1 MALHT
6 CGGRLILP
14 SVGLSVLL
22 LALTACASAP
32 DPSRNGHTGMPTA
45 ANIEPTGFATVL
57 RAPPSTASTPRPPR
71 VESESERIAR
81 GRGISLAEAELLMN
95 PDEAATRDAT
105 ALDQRLKT
113 QAAGNY
119 IAMRIVRDPNPRFTF
134 QFRRNATAT
143 LARFTSDRRFV
154 AAEGGVPREELQP
167 LFDEWQA
174 RFEPHILGAGSVNE
188 FDGMVQFDMT
198 IDETSYRAIAAREG
212 WILPERVRLH
222 FPPPPNTRPVDPALA
237 PLVRV
242 FARQDRSPGVVLSA
256 ALSGRLILRD
266 GCFRMQ
272 EHGAGEPLVLFGRD
286 VELGVDED
294 GYMVVT
300 DPRGSESYGGPSA
313 RVGERVVWSGPR
325 GVDAT
330 DEGVKALRAACGSDP
345 IVAVGEPRSER
356 RFELSL
362 PTRR

>member
-1 MALHT
+1 MA
-6 CGGRLILP
+6 
-14 SVGLSVLL
+14 
-22 LALTACASAP
+22 
-32 DPSRNGHTGMPTA
+32 
-45 ANIEPTGFATVL
+45 
-57 RAPPSTASTPRPPR
+57 RPAR
-71 VESESERIAR
+71 MESESQRIAR
-81 GRGISLAEAELLMN
+81 TRGIPLAEAELLMN
-95 PDEAATRDAT
+95 PDEAATRDAL
-105 ALDQRLKT
+105 ALDRRLKT
-113 QAAGNY
+113 HAEGNY
-119 IAMRIVRDPNPRFTF
+119 IGMRIVRDPDPRFAF

-143 LARFTSDRRFV
+143 LARFTSDRRFA

-167 LFDEWQA
+167 LFDEWLA
-174 RFEPHILGAGSVNE
+174 RFEPHRILGAGSVNE
-188 FDGMVQFDMT
+188 FDGMVQFDMI
-198 IDETSYRAIAAREG
+198 IDEAGYRAIAAREG

-222 FPPPPNTRPVDPALA
+222 FPPAPNARSVDPALA

-242 FARQDRSPGVVLSA
+242 FARQDRAPGVVLSA

-313 RVGERVVWSGPR
+313 RIGERVVWSGPR
-325 GVDAT
+325 GVDAA

-356 RFELSL
+356 RFGLSL